1 MISYCIIFETNN
13 YVYRNG
19 CKSDT
24 RQGKDQMVIN
34 FQGKKIWNNNV
45 SLKQYVEPSSR
56 YNKPE

>member
-34 FQGKKIWNNNV
+34 FQGKKI
-45 SLKQYVEPSSR
+45 
-56 YNKPE
+56 